1 VHRVSGSRCGGRAV
15 VAAVAAAGIV
25 VAPACRP
32 RPAAPPTARHVVLV
46 TIDTLRA
53 DRLAA
58 YGAASGTTPNLDR
71 IAREGAFAAEATAHV
86 PLTRPSHVTLFTGL
100 LPWQHGIRDNISP
113 ADVPAAPV
121 LAEAFKREGFATGA
135 FVSSI
140 VLSSHG
146 GLGRGFDV
154 FSDRMPSPPGA
165 RFINTLQRRGD
176 ETMREALGWIEGQH
190 GRGRLFS
197 WIHLY
202 DPHDPYE
209 PPEPYASRFAGR
221 AYDGEVAFADALVGQ
236 LDQDLARLGL
246 RNQTLLVVTADH
258 GEGLGEHGET
268 LHGFFVYQTTLAVPF
283 IARGPG
289 IRPGGRLA
297 STVGL
302 VDLYRTILDLAGV
315 ALPPGAQPSGRSLAA
330 SLRGGATP
338 GEQPAYAESLVP
350 LLHFGWSDL
359 RVIREGRWKY
369 IQAPRPELYD
379 LGADPREERNLAAAE
394 PARAAAFQAAL
405 GRMLDEERRAAVG
418 ATAAVPVDLLEKLG
432 ALGYAGGAAPAQTK
446 TPGADP
452 KDKIAEFRVANALM
466 REGLERLAEKDYAA
480 SAARFRE
487 LFRLGIESFEAHFY
501 LGRALLGLGRPAE
514 AAERFEEAVRRAP
527 ALVEGWE
534 SLAKARLA
542 LGQKAKAREAYEVAL
557 PLAPRNARLR
567 VALGELLRNLGEL
580 DPAIARLREAVE
592 IDPADASAWNSLGM
606 TLGGHG
612 RLAEA
617 EAAFSE
623 AVRRNDT
630 NHRYAYNLGLALLR
644 QGRAR
649 EARPYFEKALALEPG
664 FTPAREQLRK

>member
-1 VHRVSGSRCGGRAV
+1 V
-15 VAAVAAAGIV
+15 AVAAAAIA

-32 RPAAPPTARHVVLV
+32 PAAARPTARHVVLV

-53 DRLAA
+53 DRLGI
-58 YGAASGTTPNLDR
+58 YGGAPGTTPNLDR
-71 IAREGAFAAEATAHV
+71 IAREGAFAADATAHV

-113 ADVPAAPV
+113 ADLPAAPV
-121 LAEAFKREGFATGA
+121 LAEAFKKEGFATGA

-140 VLSSHG
+140 VLSPHG

-190 GRGRLFS
+190 GGGRLFA

-209 PPEPYASRFAGR
+209 PPDPYAARFAGR
-221 AYDGEVAFADALVGQ
+221 PYDGEVAFADALVGQ
-236 LDQDLARLGL
+236 LDEALARLGL
-246 RNQTLLVVTADH
+246 RDQTLLVVTADH

-268 LHGFFVYQTTLAVPF
+268 LHGFFVYQTTLAVPL
-283 IARGPG
+283 ITRGPG
-289 IRPGGRLA
+289 VRPGGRLA
-297 STVGL
+297 GTVGL
-302 VDLYRTILDLAGV
+302 VDLYRTVLDMAGV
-315 ALPPGAQPSGRSLAA
+315 PMPAGARPSGRSLAE
-330 SLRGGATP
+330 SLRGGAPP
-338 GEQPAYAESLVP
+338 GDQPAYAESLVP

-359 RVIREGRWKY
+359 RVLREGRWKY

-379 LGADPREERNLAAAE
+379 LGTDPREERNRAPAE
-394 PARAAAFQAAL
+394 PARTAAFQAAL
-405 GRMLDEERRAAVG
+405 GRVLDEERRAAVG

-432 ALGYAGGAAPAQTK
+432 ALGYVGGAAPAQTK

-480 SAARFRE
+480 SAGRFRE
-487 LFRLGIESFEAHFY
+487 LLRRGIESFEAHFY

-514 AAERFEEAVRRAP
+514 AAARFEEAVRRAP

-542 LGQKAKAREAYEVAL
+542 LGQKAKAREAYEAAL

-567 VALGELLRNLGEL
+567 VALGELLRDLGEL
-580 DPAIARLREAVE
+580 DPAIARLREAVA

-617 EAAFSE
+617 EAAFRE
-623 AVRRNDT
+623 AVQRNDA

-649 EARPYFEKALALEPG
+649 EARPYFEKALALEPR
-664 FTPAREQLRK
+664 FTPAREQLSK